1 MRVISLSYYLYAK
14 YVVINNESVVDNMVH
29 AQSFVRI
36 ESTDGPDQTKWT
48 NAKKL
53 CARQM
58 HK

>member
-36 ESTDGPDQTKWT
+36 ESTDGPNQMDECEK
-48 NAKKL
+48 AL
-53 CARQM
+53 CSANV
-58 HK
+58 